1 MKPGI
6 SRKQVSK
13 KSLNLAITK
22 TICAMYV
29 KKRFSGV
36 FFFLLLGIANTWA
49 QPELRR
55 VEPAFWWSGM
65 QQTQLQ
71 LMVYGRQISDLRPVV
86 NYPGVRL
93 IQATSVE
100 NPNYLFIDLDLAGA
114 KPGTFEIQ
122 FQEKGKTRLVYAYRL
137 LERQQTSAQRKGFSP
152 ADVMYLITPDRF
164 ANGDPSNDSSEGMQ
178 ERLNRSFK
186 GGRHGGDIKGI
197 IERLDYIANMGFTAI
212 WLNPLLE
219 NNMREYSYHGYSI
232 TDFYKV
238 DPRFGSNAL
247 YLELIQKAH
256 TKGVKVIMDM
266 ILNHCGSEHWWMKD
280 LPAKD
285 WINFGG
291 QFVPTNHRRETIQ
304 DPYASAYD
312 SKRNSDGWFVET
324 MPDLNQRNKLLATY
338 LIQNTIWWIEY
349 ADLDG
354 IRMDTYPY
362 PDIHFMADWNEAV
375 LKEYPHF
382 NVVGEEWSGNPAQVS
397 FWQSGK
403 VNPNGYVSKLP
414 SLMDFPLQE
423 AVRDAMLQSEN
434 GWESGFVRIYRILA
448 SDYLY
453 PHPNNLVVFP
463 DNHDMDRFFT
473 AVKENL
479 NWFRQGLAFLLTT
492 RGTPQIYYGTEILM
506 TNTPNGDHGII
517 RTDFPGGWPGDKT
530 NGFTGQGL
538 PAKASETQQWLKKF
552 LQWRKT
558 ATAIHDGK
566 LLHFV
571 PEQSTYVT
579 FRFNTAQKLMI
590 VLNKNEQPFSL
601 KLDRFQE
608 ALLGATTARDVFSG
622 TVYPLNPGT
631 LPLPPGE
638 PLILEIY

>member
-1 MKPGI
+1 MRIKPFLSGI
-6 SRKQVSK
+6 LIV
-13 KSLNLAITK
+13 
-22 TICAMYV
+22 
-29 KKRFSGV
+29 
-36 FFFLLLGIANTWA
+36 LLGISTGWA

-55 VEPAFWWSGM
+55 VEPAFWWAGM
-65 QQTQLQ
+65 QNTRLQ
-71 LMVYGRQISDLRPVV
+71 LMAYGKQISDLHPVV

-93 IQATSVE
+93 IQTVSVE
-100 NPNYLFIDLDLAGA
+100 NPNYLFLDLDLAGA
-114 KPGTFEIQ
+114 KPGTFEIL

-137 LERQQTSAQRKGFSP
+137 LERQQGSAQRKGFSSS
-152 ADVMYLITPDRF
+152 DVMYLITPDRF
-164 ANGDPSNDSSEGMQ
+164 ANGDPSNDTAEGML
-178 ERLNRSFK
+178 ERPNRSFK
-186 GGRHGGDIKGI
+186 GGRHGGDITGI
-197 IERLDYIANMGFTAI
+197 INRLDYISDMGFTAI

-219 NNMREYSYHGYSI
+219 NNMQEYSYHGYSI

-247 YLELIQKAH
+247 YLEMIRKAH
-256 TKGVKVIMDM
+256 EKGIRVIMDM

-291 QFVPTNHRRETIQ
+291 KFVPTNHRRETIQ
-304 DPYASAYD
+304 DPYASSYD

-349 ADLDG
+349 AGLDG

-362 PDIHFMADWNEAV
+362 PDIQFMADWNEAV
-375 LKEYPHF
+375 LNEYPHF
-382 NVVGEEWSGNPAQVS
+382 NVVGEEWTGNPAQVS

-414 SLMDFPLQE
+414 SLMDFPVQE

-434 GWESGFVRIYRILA
+434 GWESGLVRIYRMLA

-453 PHPNNLVVFP
+453 PSPNNLVVFP

-473 AVKENL
+473 AVRENL
-479 NWFRQGLAFLLTT
+479 NWFKQGLVFLLTT
-492 RGTPQIYYGTEILM
+492 RGTPQLYYGTEILM
-506 TNTPNGDHGII
+506 TNAPSGDHGII
-517 RTDFPGGWPGDKT
+517 RTDFPGGWPGDAVS
-530 NGFTGQGL
+530 GFTGQGL
-538 PAKASETQQWLKKF
+538 SQPARETQQWLRKL

-558 ATAIHDGK
+558 ATVVHHGK

-571 PEQSTYVT
+571 PEQSTYVF
-579 FRFNTAQKLMI
+579 FRFDESRKLMVI
-590 VLNKNEQPFSL
+590 LNKNEQPYTL
-601 KLDRFQE
+601 QLERFEEILQ
-608 ALLGATTARDVFSG
+608 GATRAKDVLNG
-622 TVYPLNPGT
+622 TIYPLGTGT

-638 PLILEIY
+638 ALILEIE

>member
-1 MKPGI
+1 
-6 SRKQVSK
+6 
-13 KSLNLAITK
+13 
-22 TICAMYV
+22 
-29 KKRFSGV
+29 
-36 FFFLLLGIANTWA
+36 
-49 QPELRR
+49 
-55 VEPAFWWSGM
+55 M
-65 QQTQLQ
+65 Q
-71 LMVYGRQISDLRPVV
+71 
-86 NYPGVRL
+86 
-93 IQATSVE
+93 
-100 NPNYLFIDLDLAGA
+100 
-114 KPGTFEIQ
+114 
-122 FQEKGKTRLVYAYRL
+122 
-137 LERQQTSAQRKGFSP
+137 
-152 ADVMYLITPDRF
+152 
-164 ANGDPSNDSSEGMQ
+164 
-178 ERLNRSFK
+178 
-186 GGRHGGDIKGI
+186 
-197 IERLDYIANMGFTAI
+197 
-212 WLNPLLE
+212 
-219 NNMREYSYHGYSI
+219 EYSYHGYSI

-247 YLELIQKAH
+247 YLELIEKAH
-256 TKGVKVIMDM
+256 AKGIKVIMDM
-266 ILNHCGSEHWWMKD
+266 ILNHCGSGHWWMQD

-304 DPYASAYD
+304 DPYASTYD

-349 ADLDG
+349 AGLDG

-362 PDIHFMADWNEAV
+362 PDIQFMADWNEAV
-375 LKEYPHF
+375 LKEYPLF

-403 VNPNGYVSKLP
+403 TNRNGYVSKLP

-434 GWESGFVRIYRILA
+434 AWESGLVRIYRTLA

-453 PHPNNLVVFP
+453 PNPNNLVVFP

-506 TNTPNGDHGII
+506 TNTPSGDHGMI
-517 RTDFPGGWPGDKT
+517 RTDFPGGWADDKT

-538 PAKASETQQWLKKF
+538 SAKAGEAQQWLRKF
-552 LQWRKT
+552 LLWRRT
-558 ATAIHDGK
+558 ATAVHDGK

-579 FRFNTAQKLMI
+579 FRFNNSQKLMI
-590 VLNKNEQPFSL
+590 VLNKNDQPFSL

-608 ALLGATTARDVFSG
+608 TLLGATTARDVFNG
-622 TVYPLNPGT
+622 TTYPLSQGT
-631 LPLPPGE
+631 IPLPPGE
-638 PLILEIY
+638 ALILEIY